1 MMIIHNGMEH
11 VAGYDCS
18 HYIAELSM
26 DNMKFGAD
34 KLYYVI
40 IEKTNNQV
48 FYWDYYFD
56 EPQLGKGEDVAMIS
70 GGALMTIY
78 RHIFDLY
85 MKQQTKH

>member
-1 MMIIHNGMEH
+1 MIIHNGMEH

-48 FYWDYYFD
+48 YYWDYYFD

-70 GGALMTIY
+70 GRALMTIY